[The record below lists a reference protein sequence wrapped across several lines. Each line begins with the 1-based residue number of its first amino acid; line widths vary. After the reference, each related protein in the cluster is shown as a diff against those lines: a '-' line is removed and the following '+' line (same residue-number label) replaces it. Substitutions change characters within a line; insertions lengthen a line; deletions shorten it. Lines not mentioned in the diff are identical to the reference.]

1 MDDHVKEKRKA
12 LGKVKKD
19 FDLKVAFAKR
29 TNDEEAIQV
38 VEANRAKELK
48 RVTAMMAEKST
59 SGKNDIKDK
68 FNELAKNKNIDTKE
82 LI

>member
-1 MDDHVKEKRKA
+1 MYDNFKEKHNAFK
-12 LGKVKKD
+12 KVKKD

-59 SGKNDIKDK
+59 SGKNYIKDK
-68 FNELAKNKNIDTKE
+68 FNKLVKNKKIDTKE